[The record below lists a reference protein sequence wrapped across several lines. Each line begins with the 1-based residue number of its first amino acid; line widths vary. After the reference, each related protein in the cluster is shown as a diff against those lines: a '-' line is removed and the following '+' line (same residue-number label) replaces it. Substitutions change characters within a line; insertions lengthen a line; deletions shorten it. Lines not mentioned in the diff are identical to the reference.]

1 MRGNVG
7 YSVTETMR
15 RRWLLIGTA
24 ALVVVLL
31 AYAWHDGGRE
41 PVRLITAPVALPEAP
56 E

>member
-1 MRGNVG
+1 MRGIVG

-24 ALVVVLL
+24 SLIVVLL
-31 AYAWHDGGRE
+31 AYAWQDGGRE
-41 PVRLITAPVALPEAP
+41 PIRLITQPVALPEAP